1 MHSVGNPALFK
12 ITYDQFP
19 CGEAGWGSGIVTAMI
34 TVAAMAWVH
43 SLARELP
50 HAASVVMN
58 KKPALSQKPKEGPV
72 GSAVLQ
78 VLAWRRRWQQG

>member
-50 HAASVVMN
+50 HAMGVVKKLKDLKT
-58 KKPALSQKPKEGPV
+58 KKPKSFM
-72 GSAVLQ
+72 
-78 VLAWRRRWQQG
+78 